1 MAARSRPVMQA
12 ATAIAMLAEVQLVT
26 HPASAPVAAAM
37 ARLAARCSSAI
48 STDCGRM
55 PAMARTT
62 SGDTGLAPNTV
73 SVPEM
78 LISGV
83 SPSSPITSS
92 HGIARPLLVVIPAKA
107 GIHLA
112 DAELVEEW
120 IPAFAGMTTEW
131 YVPAPCEN
139 LSDKITFVEP
149 SPRHR
154 TGPSPMKI
162 TRIEALH

>member
-1 MAARSRPVMQA
+1 MQA
-12 ATAIAMLAEVQLVT
+12 AVAIAMLAAVQLVT
-26 HPASAPVAAAM
+26 QPASAPVAAAM

-92 HGIARPLLVVIPAKA
+92 HGIRDTSRCRRPPNRHP
-107 GIHLA
+107 GESR
-112 DAELVEEW
+112 D
-120 IPAFAGMTTEW
+120 
-131 YVPAPCEN
+131 
-139 LSDKITFVEP
+139 P
-149 SPRHR
+149 SSRHHD
-154 TGPSPMKI
+154 G
-162 TRIEALH
+162 

>member
-1 MAARSRPVMQA
+1 MQA
-12 ATAIAMLAEVQLVT
+12 AVAIAMLAEVQLVT
-26 HPASAPVAAAM
+26 QPASAPVAAAM

-92 HGIARPLLVVIPAKA
+92 HGIARPLAVVARPIVIPAKA
-107 GIHLA
+107 GIHPA
-112 DAELVEEW
+112 GITMVEEW
-120 IPAFAGMTTEW
+120 IPAFAGMTGVME
-131 YVPAPCEN
+131 PN
-139 LSDKITFVEP
+139 LAKICLIRLHLSSLP
-149 SPRHR
+149 PRHR
-154 TGPSPMKI
+154 TGHP
-162 TRIEALH
+162 A